1 MKFSR
6 VVLRVV
12 ATALIAGPAA
22 GCASMGPVSARQRAE
37 AATDV
42 PEDHPHP
49 PARVVPVPGDG
60 SFNQMKCWDN
70 GEDTV
75 CRRTGE

>member
-1 MKFSR
+1 MKP
-6 VVLRVV
+6 
-12 ATALIAGPAA
+12 ALLLAILALT
-22 GCASMGPVSARQRAE
+22 GCAAPNLGPVSARQRAE

-49 PARVVPVPGDG
+49 PARWVPIPGDP
-60 SFNQMKCWDN
+60 SFNKLKCWDN

-75 CRRTGE
+75 CNRTPD